1 MAETS
6 WRGENASEERARS
19 LRLEELRLKIV
30 SGQIGPE
37 ELLTV
42 PTLAKAWGMSTT
54 PVREVLLEL
63 AREGLIEARR
73 NRGFMVTRPTV
84 ADLKELFAVRA
95 ELEAYALSCIQSIG
109 RQDYESLIAKAKA
122 VEDAVGQRDTLLYLE
137 TDRAFHLHLV
147 SLAGNRLLVKMIMTL
162 RDNMRLYGIESE
174 AGIQRQALSVP
185 EHFKLVE
192 LLVAN
197 KGQDAMALM
206 RRHIL
211 DWEPIFVAAAAPPA
225 AAGPGGAGRAGPLDA
240 GAAVRAQPLRA

>member
-1 MAETS
+1 MEGSRNTFFGGQMAETS

-19 LRLEELRLKIV
+19 LHLEELRLKIV
-30 SGQIGPE
+30 SGHIGPD

-95 ELEAYALSCIQSIG
+95 ELEAYALGCIRAIG
-109 RQDYESLIAKAKA
+109 PQDYESLIAQAKA
-122 VEDAVGQRDTLLYLE
+122 IGDAVASRNTLLYLE
-137 TDRAFHLHLV
+137 TDRVFHLHLV
-147 SLAGNRLLVKMIMTL
+147 GLAGNRLLVKMIMNL
-162 RDNMRLYGIESE
+162 RDNMRLYGIETE
-174 AGIQRQALSVP
+174 AGLQRQALSVP
-185 EHFKLVE
+185 QHFELVE
-192 LLVAN
+192 LLAAA
-197 KGQDAMALM
+197 KRQEAMDLM

-211 DWEPIFVAAAAPPA
+211 DWEPIFVQ
-225 AAGPGGAGRAGPLDA
+225 
-240 GAAVRAQPLRA
+240 AAVSG